1 MKQEQGLSEVIGF
14 LMIIALLGILFSM
27 YLLYIVPLQGR
38 DSEISHMNKVKEQFT
53 GITLDV
59 NSLIVN
65 EKKEYP
71 LQRVISLGSWQEGST
86 GALSI
91 FPVQSYFGSSGT
103 LSVDSRDPNPELGSI
118 NFNLN
123 ATANKPEKPHNAD
136 FLQY

>member
-53 GITLDV
+53 GITLDI

-65 EKKEYP
+65 EKLNYP
-71 LQRVISLGSWQEGST
+71 IQRVISLGSGQEGST

-91 FPVQSYFGSSGT
+91 FPVQ
-103 LSVDSRDPNPELGSI
+103 
-118 NFNLN
+118 
-123 ATANKPEKPHNAD
+123 
-136 FLQY
+136 